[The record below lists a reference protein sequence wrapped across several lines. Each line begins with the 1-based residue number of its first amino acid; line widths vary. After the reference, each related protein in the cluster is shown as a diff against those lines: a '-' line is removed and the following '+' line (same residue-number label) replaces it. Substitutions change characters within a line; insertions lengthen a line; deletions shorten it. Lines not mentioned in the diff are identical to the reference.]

1 MTEFSESAPMK
12 AHSEASRKS
21 AADWAANTAHLM
33 VLKTAVNWAANCREV
48 KCGGCNIVNE
58 GNQRDKYV

>member
-1 MTEFSESAPMK
+1 MK